1 MIFKFINIY
10 AFIISLAIGFFFV
23 YVLSKPEQIIYVYPT
38 ENNQNSIQYLDK
50 SDNCFNFKMTEVQCP
65 NNNNNIKK
73 ILAQI

>member
-10 AFIISLAIGFFFV
+10 AFIISLSIGFFFV

-50 SDNCFNFKMTEVQCP
+50 TDNCFNFQMEEVNCP
-65 NNNNNIKK
+65 TNNNVKK
-73 ILAQI
+73 IIAQI

>member
-1 MIFKFINIY
+1 MIFKYINFPVFI
-10 AFIISLAIGFFFV
+10 ASLAIGLFYV
-23 YVLSKPEQIIYVYPT
+23 YILSKPQQVIYVYPT